1 MDIRK
6 LTKTVALATL
16 GVAISA
22 SAALA
27 FTAKSSTALNIRSG
41 PGTGYDIVDALY
53 KGEQVNVK
61 KCTSSKRWCYITHQG
76 PDGWVAAKYLKKV
89 GSRPSP
95 KPTTEDPKVTFG
107 FQFGSNGSSFTFG
120 FSNNG
125 DYYQKPTPKP
135 KKARICFYEHAN
147 FGGNRACV
155 KAGSKDNMLS
165 GQWND
170 RISSI
175 KIIGDAAVTVC
186 KHKNYRGKCRT
197 FDRSVSYVGNRLND
211 EISSFKSYRR

>member
-22 SAALA
+22 SAAFA
-27 FTAKSSTALNIRSG
+27 FTAKSTTALNMRSG

-53 KGEQVNVK
+53 KGETVDVK
-61 KCTSSKRWCYITHQG
+61 KCTSSKKWCYVTHQG

-89 GSRPSP
+89 GHKPGP
-95 KPTTEDPKVTFG
+95 APTTEDPKITFG
-107 FQFGSNGSSFTFG
+107 FQFGSNGSSFSFG

-125 DYYQKPTPKP
+125 GTYNPPKP
-135 KKARICFYEHAN
+135 ETKPKICFYEHAN

-155 KAGSKDNMLS
+155 NAGRNDNMLS
-165 GQWND
+165 GHWND

-175 KIIGDAAVTVC
+175 EIIGDASVTVC
-186 KHKNYRGKCRT
+186 KHRNYRGRCET
-197 FDRSVSYVGNRLND
+197 FDESVSFVGHRLND
-211 EISSFKSYRR
+211 EISSFKSYRH